1 MNTALNLYRQ
11 FEKMLDGMAPLIDLG
26 IRLYVSWIFFK
37 SGLLKFQSWE
47 STRALFEYEYAVPI
61 LPPDIAA
68 VMGTAAELGLP
79 LLLAL
84 GLAGRF
90 AALALFFFN
99 IVAVISYPDLSEVGR
114 QHHLYWGLLLA
125 MLAVR
130 GPGVL
135 SVDGLL
141 AHRCSVCKK

>member
-47 STRALFEYEYAVPI
+47 STLALFEYEYAVPI

-84 GLAGRF
+84 GLAGRY
-90 AALALFFFN
+90 AALALFVFN

-125 MLAVR
+125 MLAAR